1 MDPLPPSDELRTKFA
16 VACEK
21 NFIIIAAVD
30 SKVANER
37 RLAAMTE
44 AEIHDL
50 MDRSVAY
57 ATQLISSRNWRNAGR
72 GVLPE
77 GCSASDL
84 VQAAFQNILEGGKW
98 DEDKPLWLVLKGYI
112 RGTVKNLVE
121 SWENRV
127 FSNADDRL
135 HEEGECDWVSAVE
148 QFENDEAPPESR
160 LIREED
166 DELILGIIDSMEP
179 GSPDRLIVEAIFNGA
194 SKRAE
199 VIAQA
204 GLNDKEF
211 EAAKKRLQ
219 RFLENYR
226 QELRSVHH

>member
-1 MDPLPPSDELRTKFA
+1 M
-16 VACEK
+16 
-21 NFIIIAAVD
+21 D
-30 SKVANER
+30 SKAANER

-44 AEIHDL
+44 AEFHDL

-57 ATQLISSRNWRNAGR
+57 ATQLISSRNWRNAER

-77 GCSASDL
+77 GRSASDL

-98 DEDKPLWLVLKGYI
+98 DEDKPLWLVMRGYI
-112 RGTVKNLVE
+112 QGTVGNLVK

-127 FSNADDRL
+127 FSNADDGL
-135 HEEGECDWVSAVE
+135 PEEVESDWVSAVE
-148 QFENDEAPPESR
+148 QYENDDAPPESR
-160 LIREED
+160 LVREED
-166 DELILGIIDSMEP
+166 DELILGIIDSMDP
-179 GSPDRLIVEAIFNGA
+179 GSPDRRIVEAIFNGA
-194 SKRAE
+194 SRRAE
-199 VIAQA
+199 VIAEA

-211 EAAKKRLQ
+211 EATKKRLR